1 MKNSYSTRQLSV
13 VERLRQKILK
23 LDLLIELLSE
33 NLVETASS
41 SYLSCDRNSRLME
54 RDRNYKEAVKDLRRA
69 LAAQAD
75 LELELDLIG
84 NQLMRG
90 ESQRDE
96 CSRTVSAAANYEV
109 GQQAP
114 YSSIASTS
122 SCTSMLLA
130 SSSNSSSSSSSN
142 SSSSA
147 A

>member
-1 MKNSYSTRQLSV
+1 VRNTYSTRQLSV

-33 NLVETASS
+33 NLVEAASS
-41 SYLSCDRNSRLME
+41 CYLSCDRNSRLME
-54 RDRNYKEAVKDLRRA
+54 SDRNYKEAVKDLRRA

-75 LELELDLIG
+75 LELELDLISTH
-84 NQLMRG
+84 LARG
-90 ESQRDE
+90 DSQRDE
-96 CSRTVSAAANYEV
+96 CRRTVSAVANYDV

-114 YSSIASTS
+114 YSSFASTS
-122 SCTSMLLA
+122 SCTAMLLA
-130 SSSNSSSSSSSN
+130 PSSNSSSISSSN